1 MTKRIFRNILLTAMG
16 AVLLSAAIL
25 VISLYLLYESSA
37 ISALRSE
44 AAGMVR
50 ALDLLEDDAA
60 YLSGLEGGSRITLI
74 APDGQ
79 VIYDSTADASELES
93 HAGRTEVLQALKTGE
108 GKSRRFSSTLSE
120 MTLNYACLTSEGQVL
135 RLSAARSS
143 VLGIFAG
150 ITPQI
155 LLMLL
160 GVGVLS
166 MFIAKLC
173 AQQIVAPVNSLDLDV
188 LAQTATYE
196 ELAPLLLRLDR
207 QRLQIRQQ
215 MRDLARAH
223 SELSAI
229 MENMREG
236 LVLMDRQS
244 EVLSMNASAAA
255 ILEAHPDKRVGVKLG
270 ELCHDE
276 GVAELVQGAQEGQSS
291 DMILERGMRTYRLLA
306 SPVQQQEEIRGVVL
320 FMLDVT
326 ERYAAEA
333 SRREFTANVSHE
345 LKTPLT
351 SISGYAEIIRDGIA
365 RAEDVPAFAGKIHS
379 EAKRLLALVNDI
391 MELSRLDEKRGLGGK
406 EQVPLGPM
414 LEGLKEGLLSMAQE
428 KGVTLTLHAEDV
440 EVRGY
445 PLLLDELFYNL
456 MENALKYTPSGGSVR
471 VTAAVEEGHVVCRVA
486 DTGIGIP
493 VEHQAHIFERF
504 YRVDKSHSRQTGG
517 TGLGLAIVKHAAQV
531 HHASVEVQ
539 SEPGQG
545 TIMTVRF

>member
-1 MTKRIFRNILLTAMG
+1 MVLTAMG
-16 AVLLSAAIL
+16 AVLLAAAIL
-25 VISLYLLYESSA
+25 VVTLYSLYESSA
-37 ISALRSE
+37 IGALKNE
-44 AAGMVR
+44 AEGVAR
-50 ALDLLEDDAA
+50 AIDLIEDDAA
-60 YLSGLEGGSRITLI
+60 YLSGLDSGSRITLI
-74 APDGQ
+74 ASDGL
-79 VIYDSTADASELES
+79 VLFDSAADASDMEN
-93 HAGRTEVLQALKTGE
+93 HAARTEVAQALKHGE
-108 GKSRRFSSTLSE
+108 GQSRRFSATLSE
-120 MTLNYACLTSEGQVL
+120 MTLNYARLTADGSIL

-160 GVGVLS
+160 GVGALS
-166 MFIAKLC
+166 LVIARVC
-173 AQQIVAPVNSLDLDV
+173 ARQIVAPVNSLDLDV
-188 LAQTATYE
+188 LSQTAMYE

-236 LVLMDRQS
+236 LVLLDRQS

-255 ILEAHPDKRVGVKLG
+255 ILEAHPDNRVGVKFR

-276 GVAELVQGAQEGQSS
+276 GVEELVQGAQEGQSS
-291 DMILERGMRTYRLLA
+291 DMILERGLRTYRLLA

-320 FMLDVT
+320 FVLDVT

-365 RAEDVPAFAGKIHS
+365 RAEDMPAFAGKIHS

-414 LEGLKEGLLSMAQE
+414 LEALKEGLTPMAQE
-428 KGVTLTLHAEDV
+428 KGIALTLQAEEV

-456 MENALKYTPSGGSVR
+456 MENALKYTPAGGSVR
-471 VTAAVEEGHVVCRVA
+471 VTAAMEDGHVVCRVA

-493 VEHQAHIFERF
+493 PEHQAHVFERF
-504 YRVDKSHSRQTGG
+504 YRVDMSHSRQTGG
-517 TGLGLAIVKHAAQV
+517 TGLGLAIVKHAAQI
-531 HHASVEVQ
+531 HHASVELE
-539 SEPGQG
+539 SEVGKG
-545 TIMTVRF
+545 TKMTVRF